1 MNNFL
6 FWLLLVGMTIFV
18 GLRLWWIYRRGIGQL
33 FWQTPRARLYYIAAA
48 AALIIALV
56 AVVLSLQ
63 YWLLLLAIPGIYI
76 LLTFTA
82 VKVDERAIIA
92 NAVFARWQ
100 DISRLQFDDSGEVV
114 TVATRYAW
122 RRIKLHV
129 PPDKLG
135 EFKKMLAAK
144 GMAMNAASPNRAQEP
159 MAS

>member
-6 FWLLLVGMTIFV
+6 FWSLLIGMTIFV

-33 FWQTPRARLYYIAAA
+33 FWQTPRARVYYIAAA
-48 AALIIALV
+48 AVIVVALV
-56 AVVLSLQ
+56 AVMLSSQ
-63 YWLLLLAIPGIYI
+63 YWLLLLAIPGIYV

-100 DISRLQFDDSGEVV
+100 DISRLQLDDSGEVL

-129 PPDKLG
+129 PSDKLG

-144 GMAMNAASPNRAQEP
+144 GMALNHAAPNRTQESL
-159 MAS
+159 AS